1 MTGSWWAYQP
11 PRAIRAMTE
20 YIELL
25 VAVLNLILVAI
36 ALNEKR

>member
-1 MTGSWWAYQP
+1 
-11 PRAIRAMTE
+11 MTE